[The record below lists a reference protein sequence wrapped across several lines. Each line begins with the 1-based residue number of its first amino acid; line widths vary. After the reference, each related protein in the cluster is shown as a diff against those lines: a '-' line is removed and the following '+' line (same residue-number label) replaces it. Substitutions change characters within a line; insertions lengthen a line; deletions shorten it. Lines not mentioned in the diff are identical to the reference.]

1 MSRLVVGTNY
11 ADSVPIINK
20 GTYYYEKKK
29 YGLTVNGYI
38 GNVDNTHTLIN
49 PNYTGTPDFSEV
61 KYFTREAQF
70 KRKFAHNSGI
80 TGDVKFGLERTV
92 PYALQQCFLL
102 TNITGLTFDNLQ
114 EIAHENVFEEVCNY
128 CSLLEAVSFDGL
140 ETITG
145 NKAFYRAFKSCSGL
159 QTASFHNLVSIQASQ
174 VFDEA
179 FYGCGYLQSID
190 FSSLHEIVGDRA
202 CYRIGFQ
209 SGITEL
215 NLPQLGFIE
224 GNMAFMDGFYNA
236 PNLELV
242 NVPILAH
249 IEGNQNFCEAFCN
262 TIVDTA
268 NFSNLIDI
276 TGNNNFEVSFSN
288 CSSLDYINFNSLT
301 SIHGTN
307 NFDSAFADCTSLE
320 YFRFRDL
327 ESLYDGSYTS
337 GNFYLAL
344 YGCTNIKIVR
354 FDALYDFQGSN
365 PIDVLSHIMPYVE
378 GQTTPSP
385 TDIYLLNFNTATSSA
400 VASWGTAVLGQML
413 GTGRTRSCRIH
424 LLEVTRDGLI
434 AAQGNEDNI
443 MAALGASSS
452 FGDSIVW
459 AKSKFTDSNNREYT
473 FSPRMGNINTFGWAT
488 RQGVSYRYV
497 YTTTD
502 VPSVGD
508 PFYSDPECTDFAGT
522 IVSVYPE
529 ANN

>member
-70 KRKFAHNSGI
+70 KKKFYSNAGI
-80 TGDVKFGLERTV
+80 TGNVKFGLERTV

-128 CSLLEAVSFDGL
+128 CNLLETVSFDGL

-190 FSSLHEIVGDRA
+190 FSSLHEIVGDRV

-242 NVPILAH
+242 NVPILAR

-262 TIVDTA
+262 TTVDTV

-327 ESLYDGSYTS
+327 ESLYYGRDTT
-337 GNFYLAL
+337 GNFYHAL
-344 YGCTNIKIVR
+344 EGCTNIKIVR
-354 FDALYDFQGSN
+354 FDSLYDFETLNNEAGVRFLRDLI
-365 PIDVLSHIMPYVE
+365 PTGDVN
-378 GQTTPSP
+378 TTPSP
-385 TDIYLLNFNTATSSA
+385 TDIYFLNFNATQTFVSQYGVS
-400 VASWGTAVLGQML
+400 VLGTILPNSAYRQNP
-413 GTGRTRSCRIH
+413 CRIH
-424 LLEVTRDGLI
+424 FQETQKDRLVTLHGS
-434 AAQGNEDNI
+434 EDFI
-443 MAALGASSS
+443 IEALG
-452 FGDSIVW
+452 GTPRYDSIVW

-473 FSPRMGNINTFGWAT
+473 FLPSKGNINTFGWAT

-508 PFYSDPECTDFAGT
+508 SFYSDPECTDFAGT
-522 IVSVYPE
+522 IVSVYPI
-529 ANN
+529 